1 MFPALSAKNNKA
13 TKPVM
18 TNNPT
23 QKSNEFFFI
32 FETLSLLLIYVE
44 NITAVNKKSNA
55 KTANEEMTTVLVVA
69 KDTPS
74 GVGLDS

>member
-1 MFPALSAKNNKA
+1 MLSFL
-13 TKPVM
+13 T
-18 TNNPT
+18 
-23 QKSNEFFFI
+23 
-32 FETLSLLLIYVE
+32 IYVE

-69 KDTPS
+69 NETPS